1 MKLVRFVLIAWL
13 PACALHKRDPAVS
26 QPPPSLQEPK
36 SASISTIT
44 AEDIEH
50 APGMSLEQLL
60 VTRVPG
66 LSLSRAPDGHLVIH
80 VRGTTTLLGD
90 QEPLFIINDLPVDN
104 PVGGNLSSINPR
116 DIESIQVLRDA
127 ASTAM
132 YGLRGA
138 NGVII
143 IRMKG
148 S

>member
-1 MKLVRFVLIAWL
+1 MLKLVTAVSLAWL
-13 PACALHKRDPAVS
+13 PACALHKRDSAPA
-26 QPPPSLQEPK
+26 PPPPAARS
-36 SASISTIT
+36 SITTIT

-50 APGMSLEQLL
+50 APGLSLEQLL

-80 VRGTTTLLGD
+80 IRGTTTFLGD
-90 QEPLFIINDLPVDN
+90 QEPLFIVNDLPLEN

-127 ASTAM
+127 ASTAQ

-143 IRMKG
+143 IKMKG

>member
-1 MKLVRFVLIAWL
+1 MLKLITAVLLAWL
-13 PACALHKRDPAVS
+13 PACAMHKRDSA
-26 QPPPSLQEPK
+26 PPPPPPPAAQS
-36 SASISTIT
+36 SITTIT

-50 APGMSLEQLL
+50 APGLSLEQLL

-80 VRGTTTLLGD
+80 IRGTTTLLGD
-90 QEPLFIINDLPVDN
+90 QEPLFIVNDLPLEN

-132 YGLRGA
+132 YGLRGS

-143 IRMKG
+143 IKMKG

>member
-1 MKLVRFVLIAWL
+1 MLKLVTAVLLAWL
-13 PACALHKRDPAVS
+13 PACALHKRDSAS
-26 QPPPSLQEPK
+26 SPPPPAQS
-36 SASISTIT
+36 SSTTIT

-50 APGMSLEQLL
+50 APGLSLEQLL

-127 ASTAM
+127 ASMAM

-143 IRMKG
+143 IKMKG
-148 S
+148 

>member
-1 MKLVRFVLIAWL
+1 MMKLLTFALLAWL
-13 PACALHKRDPAVS
+13 PACALHKR
-26 QPPPSLQEPK
+26 E
-36 SASISTIT
+36 SASAAPAPPKAASSTTIT

-66 LSLSRAPDGHLVIH
+66 LSLTRAPDGHLVIH
-80 VRGTTTLLGD
+80 VRGPTTLLGD

-148 S
+148 